1 MKLLN
6 LTNWLTNLVETFTFN
21 LGGGGGGSPAPTTQ
35 TVNQVSIPPEL
46 MPYATSTLGA
56 AQQQIY
62 NTDASGNITGIKP
75 YQPYSTDPSQYVA
88 GFSPLQQQSFTDAS
102 QMQMPGQFQTGSQ
115 LTSAGAMGSMG
126 LSGQAARA
134 GQNYNQMATNP
145 YAMQAFMNPY
155 VSASLQP
162 QLNQLAQQGNIAS
175 QQAASGATAAGAF
188 GGTRSALTQNL
199 AQQNALMAQQQA
211 IGQGYNQAFQ
221 NAQQA
226 QQFGANLGLQGQQ
239 TALQGMGQVGQLG
252 GQLANI
258 GTQQLGAQQGILGL
272 QNQLG
277 SQQQQQQQNIINQ
290 AVQNY
295 ATGQQYPLMQLGTMM
310 DLVRGTPTQITGTQ
324 TYQAPPNPISQLAGL
339 GIAGLGLSKALS

>member
-1 MKLLN
+1 MKMFN
-6 LTNWLTNLVETFTFN
+6 IFNWLSNLIEAFTFN
-21 LGGGGGGSPAPTTQ
+21 VGGGGGGQSAPTTQ
-35 TVNQVSIPPEL
+35 TVNQVSIPPEV
-46 MPYATSTLGA
+46 MPYATSTLA
-56 AQQQIY
+56 AAKQQLF

-188 GGTRSALTQNL
+188 GGTRSALAQNL

-239 TALQGMGQVGQLG
+239 TALQGMGQAIQGGQALGQLG
-252 GQLANI
+252 SAQLA
-258 GTQQLGAQQGILGL
+258 GQQGIIGL
-272 QNQLG
+272 QNQMG
-277 SQQQQQQQNIINQ
+277 GQQQQQQQNVINQ
-290 AVQNY
+290 AIQNY
-295 ATGQQYPLMQLGTMM
+295 ATGQQYPMMQLGQMM

-324 TYQAPPNPISQLAGL
+324 TYQAPPSPISQAAGL
-339 GIAGLGLSKALS
+339 GIAGLGLSKALG